1 MPVRIQEHA
10 TTTLPGLDQ
19 RRQRHARLPWVAAIF
34 SYLLVVFGGIVRI
47 TGSGLGCGDDWP
59 LCNGQIFPP
68 WDLATWIEW
77 THRLLATPLSIM
89 VVLIAWGAYRHRAQ
103 PGFGGRGGASR
114 PAYLAVALLTF
125 QVVLGAVTVKLDLPA
140 SVTSV
145 HFVNAL
151 LLVAALIVTSVRAR
165 GGEPDAG
172 DQVAARKVARAATA
186 ALVLGFVVVVFG
198 AFTANVGMQGA
209 QTAPSAAAWACQG
222 FPLCNGQFIPKGDE
236 AGLVHTHWM
245 HRVVAFLL
253 LFHLIGATIAVLKR
267 GASPRIRRAALASAV
282 LVVMQITVAAA
293 MVLHHLPS
301 SMRVLHLIVGAA
313 LWMAL
318 VLWATRARLQASQ
331 LDLRPGR

>member
-1 MPVRIQEHA
+1 
-10 TTTLPGLDQ
+10 
-19 RRQRHARLPWVAAIF
+19 
-34 SYLLVVFGGIVRI
+34 
-47 TGSGLGCGDDWP
+47 
-59 LCNGQIFPP
+59 
-68 WDLATWIEW
+68 
-77 THRLLATPLSIM
+77 M
-89 VVLIAWGAYRHRAQ
+89 VVLIAWGAYRHRAR

-165 GGEPDAG
+165 GGEPGAG

-236 AGLVHTHWM
+236 AGLVHTHWT
-245 HRVVAFLL
+245 HRLL
-253 LFHLIGATIAVLKR
+253 AYLLFFHLIGATIGVF
-267 GASPRIRRAALASAV
+267 RRATTPGVRKAALASMI

-293 MVLHHLPS
+293 LVLHHLPS
-301 SMRVLHLIVGAA
+301 SMRVLHLVVGAA
-313 LWMAL
+313 LWMSL
-318 VLWATRARLQASQ
+318 VLWATNARQQVARLDQREES
-331 LDLRPGR
+331 